1 MQTHRRA
8 WLLLL
13 TVLLVIVLWVAT
25 PVFLIMPFKA
35 QAPWMLTV
43 SHFLKRWSPWITVA
57 GLVAALGLIFLLWNL
72 GVGRWQRALA
82 MLALVPMFAAAW
94 FARQNHFEWM
104 FAPLADA
111 AYVRGA
117 AADFVGPGDMVL
129 GVVVNGD
136 AAAWPVNQVAYHHVV
151 NTEVGGVPIAATY

>member
-1 MQTHRRA
+1 MTRRSISI
-8 WLLLL
+8 LLLL
-13 TVLLVIVLWVAT
+13 VLLVVLLWVAT
-25 PVFLIMPFKA
+25 PVFLIMPFKS

-43 SHFLKRWSPWITVA
+43 SYFLERWSPWVTAI
-57 GLVAALGLIFLLWNL
+57 GLAL
-72 GVGRWQRALA
+72 GVGVAYRLWQLAAGSWQRALCL
-82 MLALVPMFAAAW
+82 LALAPLAGATW

-104 FAPLADA
+104 FAPLADP

-117 AADFVGPGDMVL
+117 TADFVNAGDMVL

-136 AAAWPVNQVAYHHVV
+136 AAAWPVNQLAYHHVV

>member
-1 MQTHRRA
+1 M
-8 WLLLL
+8 
-13 TVLLVIVLWVAT
+13 
-25 PVFLIMPFKA
+25 
-35 QAPWMLTV
+35 
-43 SHFLKRWSPWITVA
+43 TVA
-57 GLVAALGLIFLLWNL
+57 GLVIALILTWRIWQPGA
-72 GVGRWQRALA
+72 GRWQRALA
-82 MLALVPMFAAAW
+82 MLALVPRVAAAW
-94 FARQNHFEWM
+94 FARQNLFEWR

-117 AADFVGPGDMVL
+117 AADFVGAADMVL

>member
-1 MQTHRRA
+1 MQSPRRT
-8 WLLLL
+8 WFLLL
-13 TVLLVIVLWVAT
+13 TVLLVILLWVAT
-25 PVFLIMPFKA
+25 PVFLIMPFKS
-35 QAPWMLTV
+35 QAPWMLAL
-43 SHFLKRWSPWITVA
+43 SHFLRAWAPWVTAI
-57 GLVAALGLIFLLWNL
+57 GLALGAGMVYRLWQL
-72 GVGRWQRALA
+72 AAGSWQLALYS
-82 MLALVPMFAAAW
+82 LALVPLAGAAW

-117 AADFVGPGDMVL
+117 AADFVGANDMVL

>member
-1 MQTHRRA
+1 MTRRTQLI
-8 WLLLL
+8 LLLSL
-13 TVLLVIVLWVAT
+13 VVLVLLWVAT
-25 PVFLIMPFKA
+25 PVFLIMPFRS

-43 SHFLKRWSPWITVA
+43 SYFLKAWSPWVTVA
-57 GLVAALGLIFLLWNL
+57 GLVIALILTWRIWL
-72 GVGRWQRALA
+72 VAVRWQRALA

-117 AADFVGPGDMVL
+117 AADFVGADDMVL